1 MITQKAMSLKVDNCV
16 YDALKEE
23 AHVSGRK
30 TNRIIID
37 AIVMYVRWADMCR
50 RIQCGSA
57 PNIEIN
63 EYYQTHKTI
72 MYD

>member
-1 MITQKAMSLKVDNCV
+1 MINQKAISCKIDYCV
-16 YDALKEE
+16 YDALTQE

-30 TNRIIID
+30 ANRIIID

-63 EYYQTHKTI
+63 EFYQTYKTI

>member
-1 MITQKAMSLKVDNCV
+1 MSLKVDNCV
-16 YDALKEE
+16 YDALKKE

-57 PNIEIN
+57 PNLEIN
-63 EYYQTHKTI
+63 EYYQTYKTI
-72 MYD
+72 MHD